1 MDDQHHEM
9 DRPGQ
14 AYFGEFPLA
23 FAASL
28 GDKAIYDFLI
38 EESIRV
44 ERKGEVEK
52 RGRVDPDDQD
62 SYGNTVLHMVVI
74 HNRMVLFFLLL
85 HPCFNPCL

>member
-1 MDDQHHEM
+1 MTDKDEEI
-9 DRPGQ
+9 DCRGQ

-38 EESIRV
+38 EESVRV
-44 ERKGEVEK
+44 DRKREMAV
-52 RGRVDPDDQD
+52 RGRVNPDDQD

-74 HNRMVLFFLLL
+74 NNQKVLVITS
-85 HPCFNPCL
+85 